1 MHLKDMPHKKYTH
14 THLDMHIHIYRIY
27 MEDALTSK
35 TPHTILET
43 DTPTSKTHS
52 ITTNKK
58 NLIL

>member
-14 THLDMHIHIYRIY
+14 TLGHAHIYRIY